1 MSEVGQRKQASD
13 PSAALGAAF
22 VNSGLVQFERKRR
35 EWLGGRGRPPKR
47 EVVARA
53 VDVEDVI
60 ERIFSPGGSGELTEP
75 VPLGQMIDILID
87 VWESD
92 GLYD

>member
-1 MSEVGQRKQASD
+1 MSEIGQRKATPD
-13 PSAALGAAF
+13 PAPVGGF
-22 VNSGLVQFERKRR
+22 VNSGLVHFERKRR
-35 EWLGGRGRPPKR
+35 EWLGGRARPPR
-47 EVVARA
+47 RDVIARA

>member
-1 MSEVGQRKQASD
+1 MNAY
-13 PSAALGAAF
+13 
-22 VNSGLVQFERKRR
+22 
-35 EWLGGRGRPPKR
+35 
-47 EVVARA
+47 RA
-53 VDVEDVI
+53 KSLDVEDII
-60 ERIFSPGGSGELTEP
+60 ERIFSPGDTGQLSEP

>member
-1 MSEVGQRKQASD
+1 MEAKGDEASGTK
-13 PSAALGAAF
+13 PAAVAF
-22 VNSGLVQFERKRR
+22 VNLGLVNFEKSRNSWLQRTTRSRK
-35 EWLGGRGRPPKR
+35 
-47 EVVARA
+47 ADAA
-53 VDVEDVI
+53 VTAKALDIEDII
-60 ERIFSPGGSGELTEP
+60 ERIFSPGGTGELAEP

>member
-1 MSEVGQRKQASD
+1 MSDSSRVQPPAENQQTQAY
-13 PSAALGAAF
+13 
-22 VNSGLVQFERKRR
+22 VNSGLLQFEKKRR
-35 EWLGGRGRPPKR
+35 EWLKGRSKKQLKQ
-47 EVVARA
+47 EVLARA
-53 VDVEDVI
+53 VDTEDVI
-60 ERIFSPGGSGELTEP
+60 ERIFSPGGSGELNEP

>member
-1 MSEVGQRKQASD
+1 MSEVGQRKATPD
-13 PSAALGAAF
+13 PTQGTVF
-22 VNSGLVQFERKRR
+22 VNRGLAQFERKRR
-35 EWLGGRGRPPKR
+35 EWLGGRTRPPRR